1 MKFSKKSFKVTSRRH
16 TDFGIISFKIYYT
29 KLYDFLDRKLWLQ
42 ILNSNINSSKLLFN
56 YNQIDN

>member
-1 MKFSKKSFKVTSRRH
+1 MEFSNKSFKVTPRRH
-16 TDFGIISFKIYYT
+16 TDFGIISFIYYT
-29 KLYDFLDRKLWLQ
+29 KLYDFADRKLWLQ